1 MGQSGRLGRCTGPDV
16 PRRVLESSSR
26 VFSWRPWL
34 RATLPAAGEACG
46 VERSRASASVARLCS
61 GLPGLRSALW
71 ALGSGLCAPRVRAT
85 QPAAAQVRTCSA
97 SDPGPVFPGP
107 ALCSLRSCES
117 VRPCQPLA
125 RRLPRSVLE
134 RLRVWRGCVRALRSD
149 PASRCTGPDVLR
161 QSCARVT
168 AEWFSLLG
176 WGGSTAHGYA
186 GARKRASSIFGSRS
200 PAQLSGPD
208 QWSRAAMAAR
218 FTAAQVLEQILSSV
232 DQEDYS
238 DCQEEEEEEVS
249 EDEDGEEY
257 NPERREVDDASSPS
271 SPSSEGEQPEEEP
284 PEDEHEDEREDRG
297 EEEISSAPDQRE
309 PPLLSKNGK
318 IEWSPV
324 AYGRRSRGALA
335 ICQVGPDQTP
345 GPTAYAATQARD
357 IASAFHL
364 FVTPA
369 IERIIVE
376 MTNLHGARKY
386 GDGWRPMDAT
396 DLRAYVGLLIL
407 AGVYRSRGEAAA
419 SLWDAESGRTVFRAT
434 MPLKVFHR
442 YSRLLRFDD
451 RQSRPARLATDKL
464 AAIREVW
471 DLWEARLPAL
481 YNPGPDVTVDE
492 QLVPF
497 RGRCPFR
504 QYIPSKPA
512 KYGIKSWVACDAKS
526 SYAWK
531 MQVYT
536 GKAAGG
542 GPEKNQG
549 MRVVLDLTTGLSGR
563 NVTCDNFFTSYDL
576 GQRLL
581 ERNLTM
587 VGTVRKN
594 KAELPPAL
602 LQSRGRQ
609 VLSSRFAFTPTAT
622 LVSYLAKRNKN
633 VLLLSTLHTEGHVSD
648 RRDRKPALIL
658 DYNCNKGGVDNL
670 DKVVGTYSCRRM
682 TARWPLVVFH
692 NILDVS
698 SYNAFVIW
706 REIKPD
712 WMPGKRNKRRVFL
725 EQLGKALVK
734 PLIQRRQHLPRTE
747 AASAL
752 VKVLQ
757 SATAAEAAA
766 AAAAAEAPRDQQRQG
781 PAADT
786 AAAPL
791 VAPATGA
798 SKRKR
803 CQLCPPKK
811 DSKTHTVCCRC
822 KKYICKGCSHA
833 YCHTCAHWAF
843 SQDGT
848 G

>member
-1 MGQSGRLGRCTGPDV
+1 MSGR
-16 PRRVLESSSR
+16 RRRRRRRRENKKKQKKKKKKKKKKMR
-26 VFSWRPWL
+26 TMMRTTTRTTTTRRNTTP
-34 RATLPAAGEACG
+34 P
-46 VERSRASASVARLCS
+46 
-61 GLPGLRSALW
+61 SALPP
-71 ALGSGLCAPRVRAT
+71 ST
-85 QPAAAQVRTCSA
+85 T
-97 SDPGPVFPGP
+97 
-107 ALCSLRSCES
+107 
-117 VRPCQPLA
+117 
-125 RRLPRSVLE
+125 PRSP
-134 RLRVWRGCVRALRSD
+134 G
-149 PASRCTGPDVLR
+149 
-161 QSCARVT
+161 
-168 AEWFSLLG
+168 FS
-176 WGGSTAHGYA
+176 
-186 GARKRASSIFGSRS
+186 
-200 PAQLSGPD
+200 
-208 QWSRAAMAAR
+208 
-218 FTAAQVLEQILSSV
+218 AAQVLEQISSSV
-232 DQEDYS
+232 DQEDEEDYCDS
-238 DCQEEEEEEVS
+238 EEEDVS

-257 NPERREVDDASSPS
+257 NPERDADDYEDDSASRSCS
-271 SPSSEGEQPEEEP
+271 SSEEEP
-284 PEDEHEDEREDRG
+284 EGEEPEPERET
-297 EEEISSAPDQRE
+297 
-309 PPLLSKNGK
+309 LLSKNGK
-318 IEWSPV
+318 IKWSSV
-324 AYGRRSRGALA
+324 AYR
-335 ICQVGPDQTP
+335 GPDRPRAIRPPCPAVTP
-345 GPTAYAATQARD
+345 GPTAYAASRTLD
-357 IASAFHL
+357 IASAFRL

-369 IERIIVE
+369 IERIIVD
-376 MTNLHGARKY
+376 MTNLQGVRKY
-386 GDGWRPMDAT
+386 GDGWRPMDST

-434 MPLKVFHR
+434 MPLKAFHK

-451 RQSRPARLATDKL
+451 RQSRPARLATDRL
-464 AAIREVW
+464 AAVREVW
-471 DLWEARLPAL
+471 DLWEERLQAL
-481 YNPGPDVTVDE
+481 YNPGPEVTVDE

-549 MRVVLDLTTGLSGR
+549 ARVVLDLTEGLPGGH
-563 NVTCDNFFTSYDL
+563 NVTCDNFFTSYEL

-594 KAELPPAL
+594 KPELPPAL
-602 LQSRGRQ
+602 LQSKGRQ
-609 VLSSRFAFTPTAT
+609 VSSSRFAFTPTAT

-633 VLLLSTLHTEGHVSD
+633 VLLLSTRHAEPDVSD

-682 TARWPLVVFH
+682 TARWPLVIFH

-706 REIKPD
+706 REINPD

-734 PLIQRRQHLPRTE
+734 PLIRRRQRLPRTE

-752 VKVLQ
+752 VNVIRGERV
-757 SATAAEAAA
+757 SAEARPQALERAVGLAAA
-766 AAAAAEAPRDQQRQG
+766 AADPA
-781 PAADT
+781 PAAR
-786 AAAPL
+786 L
-791 VAPATGA
+791 EA

-811 DSKTHTVCCRC
+811 DAKTHTACCRC
-822 KKYICKGCSHA
+822 KKYICKGCSHP

>member
-1 MGQSGRLGRCTGPDV
+1 MDRKGQWRL
-16 PRRVLESSSR
+16 RVTQALCVGGSPFCALLSR
-26 VFSWRPWL
+26 V
-34 RATLPAAGEACG
+34 
-46 VERSRASASVARLCS
+46 
-61 GLPGLRSALW
+61 
-71 ALGSGLCAPRVRAT
+71 RVT
-85 QPAAAQVRTCSA
+85 Q
-97 SDPGPVFPGP
+97 
-107 ALCSLRSCES
+107 ALCVEGWRSCAGGSE
-117 VRPCQPLA
+117 RPCQPLA
-125 RRLPRSVLE
+125 RRVASSVVE
-134 RLRVWRGCVRALRSD
+134 CLRVWRGCALGSPLCALRSVLAALRSWSDPASRCTVPDVLWGQSDPAGRCTGPDVLSCVLESSRVFSLRSALCGSEGPRPCVSRAGALLSAKRPCQPLHRSGRAPVCAREQPSVLVALVARSD
-149 PASRCTGPDVLR
+149 PASRCTGPDVLGR
-161 QSCARVT
+161 RVL
-168 AEWFSLLG
+168 ESSQVFLLLG
-176 WGGSTAHGYA
+176 WGGSTAHGYT
-186 GARKRASSIFGSRS
+186 GARKRASSILGLPPWTKKTTRIARRRKRKRFRKTKTGRNTTPS
-200 PAQLSGPD
+200 
-208 QWSRAAMAAR
+208 AAR
-218 FTAAQVLEQILSSV
+218 
-232 DQEDYS
+232 
-238 DCQEEEEEEVS
+238 
-249 EDEDGEEY
+249 
-257 NPERREVDDASSPS
+257 
-271 SPSSEGEQPEEEP
+271 SSEGEQPEEEP
-284 PEDEHEDEREDRG
+284 PEDEHEDRG

-324 AYGRRSRGALA
+324 AYGRRRGALA
-335 ICQVGPDQTP
+335 ICHVGPDQTP

-376 MTNLHGARKY
+376 MTNLHGASKY

-481 YNPGPDVTVDE
+481 YNPGPEVTVDE

-497 RGRCPFR
+497 RGYCPFR

-549 MRVVLDLTTGLSGR
+549 MRFVLDLTTGLSGR

-576 GQRLL
+576 GQWLL

-734 PLIQRRQHLPRTE
+734 PLIQRWQHLPRTE

-757 SATAAEAAA
+757 SATAAAAA
-766 AAAAAEAPRDQQRQG
+766 APRDQQRQG

-822 KKYICKGCSHA
+822 KKYISKGCSHA

>member
-1 MGQSGRLGRCTGPDV
+1 MSTEVEASRSRKTQLEIVTQVLCVEGSPFCALRSRVRATQALCFQGSRSALAGQSDRASHWLA
-16 PRRVLESSSR
+16 RRVPLSVVECLRSDRASHWLARRVPLSVVESLRVWRGCALGSPLCALCSVLCALRSR
-26 VFSWRPWL
+26 V
-34 RATLPAAGEACG
+34 RATLPASGEACA
-46 VERSRASASVARLCS
+46 VARSRVSTSVARLCS
-61 GLPGLRSALW
+61 GLTALRSALW
-71 ALGSGLCAPRVRAT
+71 ALLS
-85 QPAAAQVRTCSA
+85 
-97 SDPGPVFPGP
+97 
-107 ALCSLRSCES
+107 
-117 VRPCQPLA
+117 
-125 RRLPRSVLE
+125 
-134 RLRVWRGCVRALRSD
+134 W
-149 PASRCTGPDVLR
+149 
-161 QSCARVT
+161 
-168 AEWFSLLG
+168 
-176 WGGSTAHGYA
+176 
-186 GARKRASSIFGSRS
+186 
-200 PAQLSGPD
+200 LSGPARLHR
-208 QWSRAAMAAR
+208 SAMAAR

-271 SPSSEGEQPEEEP
+271 SEEEQQPEEEP
-284 PEDEHEDEREDRG
+284 PEDRD
-297 EEEISSAPDQRE
+297 EEEISSAPDR
-309 PPLLSKNGK
+309 LV
-318 IEWSPV
+318 PV
-324 AYGRRSRGALA
+324 AYGRHRGPLA
-335 ICQVGPDQTP
+335 ICRAGPDQTP

-396 DLRAYVGLLIL
+396 DLRAYLGLLIL

-434 MPLKVFHR
+434 MSLKVFHR

-587 VGTVRKN
+587 VGTVRRN

-602 LQSRGRQ
+602 LESRGRQ

-633 VLLLSTLHTEGHVSD
+633 VLLLSTLHTEGHISD
-648 RRDRKPALIL
+648 RRDKKPALIL

-757 SATAAEAAA
+757 SATAA
-766 AAAAAEAPRDQQRQG
+766 PPDQQSQG
-781 PAADT
+781 PAAGT
-786 AAAPL
+786 AAAPP
-791 VAPATGA
+791 VAPATTGA

>member
-1 MGQSGRLGRCTGPDV
+1 MHPEVCQKGLAGFLERFKRQVLYGSNRDISVIGDSGVCWSIDGD
-16 PRRVLESSSR
+16 SSSSKP
-26 VFSWRPWL
+26 VQ
-34 RATLPAAGEACG
+34 PA
-46 VERSRASASVARLCS
+46 VSSVAAVVLKPGWDLEDDKED
-61 GLPGLRSALW
+61 GLTSDPGSQPASREPAGSQQGAAHTIVCTVLGAPHLRSALGW
-71 ALGSGLCAPRVRAT
+71 T
-85 QPAAAQVRTCSA
+85 
-97 SDPGPVFPGP
+97 
-107 ALCSLRSCES
+107 
-117 VRPCQPLA
+117 
-125 RRLPRSVLE
+125 RSV
-134 RLRVWRGCVRALRSD
+134 D
-149 PASRCTGPDVLR
+149 P
-161 QSCARVT
+161 
-168 AEWFSLLG
+168 
-176 WGGSTAHGYA
+176 
-186 GARKRASSIFGSRS
+186 I
-200 PAQLSGPD
+200 SGPN
-208 QWSRAAMAAR
+208 QWTRAAMTVR
-218 FTAAQVLEQILSSV
+218 FTAAQVLEQIFFSF

-238 DCQEEEEEEVS
+238 DSEEEKEVS
-249 EDEDGEEY
+249 ENEDGEEY
-257 NPERREVDDASSPS
+257 DPEREADQASSR
-271 SPSSEGEQPEEEP
+271 SSEEDPEEA
-284 PEDEHEDEREDRG
+284 PEDEGEAEREAEREDEGENEREAEREDEGENEREAEG
-297 EEEISSAPDQRE
+297 EEEIASAVGQRE
-309 PPLLSKNGK
+309 TPLLSKNGK
-318 IEWSPV
+318 IKRSPV
-324 AYGRRSRGALA
+324 AYGRRRRARA
-335 ICQVGPDQTP
+335 ICHAGPDETP
-345 GPTAYAATQARD
+345 GPTAYAVSHARD
-357 IASAFHL
+357 FVSVFRL

-369 IERIIVE
+369 IERIILD
-376 MTNLHGARKY
+376 MTNLHGVRKY
-386 GDGWRPMDAT
+386 GDGWRAMDAT

-497 RGRCPFR
+497 RGRCPFC
-504 QYIPSKPA
+504 QYIPRKPA

-526 SYAWK
+526 SYTWK

-536 GKAAGG
+536 GKAASG

-549 MRVVLDLTTGLSGR
+549 MRVVLDLTKGLSGR
-563 NVTCDNFFTSYDL
+563 NVTCDNFFTSYEL

-602 LQSRGRQ
+602 LESKGRQ

-622 LVSYLAKRNKN
+622 LVSYLAKKNKN
-633 VLLLSTLHTEGHVSD
+633 VLLLSTLHTEADISD
-648 RRDRKPALIL
+648 RHDRKPAVIL

-698 SYNAFVIW
+698 CYNAFVIW

-712 WMPGKRNKRRVFL
+712 WMPRKRNKRRVFL

-757 SATAAEAAA
+757 RRT
-766 AAAAAEAPRDQQRQG
+766 RG
-781 PAADT
+781 LDT
-786 AAAPL
+786 IR
-791 VAPATGA
+791 G
-798 SKRKR
+798 RR
-803 CQLCPPKK
+803 E
-811 DSKTHTVCCRC
+811 
-822 KKYICKGCSHA
+822 G
-833 YCHTCAHWAF
+833 
-843 SQDGT
+843 
-848 G
+848 